1 MMSDNKNLLKEGTIR
16 RFMTLASIGGLTENF
31 LDNNEPP
38 DAEVNENEE
47 LEEEEKAEELEEEK
61 TEELE
66 ENENSADVEVQEEGG
81 MSAVYDRDVEE
92 ELPGEE
98 LPGEELPG
106 EEGAE
111 DLGEL
116 PAEEEEV
123 EASVTVPEEDVESLR
138 KAVDVLNQ
146 VLGAAEG
153 AEEAEE
159 ELPGEELP
167 GEALPGEE
175 EPVMEKTEET
185 NDLYE
190 EDVINEVTRRV
201 LERIRQQSGKE
212 KVAEELAERIFQ
224 RLSKKG

>member
-38 DAEVNENEE
+38 DAEVNENESEE
-47 LEEEEKAEELEEEK
+47 LEEEKAEELEEEDK
-61 TEELE
+61 
-66 ENENSADVEVQEEGG
+66 NSADVEVQKEGG
-81 MSAVYDRDVEE
+81 MPAVYDRDVEE

-153 AEEAEE
+153 AEEAEGE
-159 ELPGEELP
+159 LPGEDLPGEELP
-167 GEALPGEE
+167 GEELPGEE